1 MVIRPNISPDRLF
14 LTHHVLLLIDTA
26 PFADLTA
33 VLLKKRSIM
42 AMLPVELRAVTSI
55 SEMFA
60 LQDRPLH
67 D

>member
-1 MVIRPNISPDRLF
+1 
-14 LTHHVLLLIDTA
+14 
-26 PFADLTA
+26 
-33 VLLKKRSIM
+33 M

-60 LQDRPLH
+60 LQDRRLQ